1 VESPDAKGEIQK
13 GLGIPINL
21 YSGLST
27 GTIFGNAF
35 FSLSGRPFIKI
46 VL

>member
-1 VESPDAKGEIQK
+1 VESPDAKPDIQK

-35 FSLSGRPFIKI
+35 FSLSGRP
-46 VL
+46 LLR